1 MAEFKLGRIRFV
13 WKGDWTTNNV
23 YYKDDVVAFGGK
35 AYICV
40 QGHTSATN
48 FFTDLDIIPTKW
60 NLVSDGQ
67 TWKGDWANGT
77 DYVYGDIVKYGARLY
92 ICDVIHTSATQSD
105 SETYVITV
113 QDDPNV
119 GNGVFLIDGVV
130 TPDIQMIRGNTYIWQ
145 QNSPTNLFAGAGIA
159 RHPMVIST
167 TQDGTHNGG
176 TIYTDGVTYFL
187 DGVEVSDA
195 AAYDAGFAAATTREM
210 RITVPLDA
218 PDNLYYFCY
227 QHAGMSGTASSEI
240 ISLGLETDLEKWNV
254 FADGLDWK
262 GDWHEDFHYRLND
275 FVKYGSAS
283 FVCIDPHQSTG
294 IGTGLGLENDLT
306 KWTAF
311 NQSLRYQAEWT
322 PNRKYLLNDVV
333 KYGAS
338 LWIATAYHTATSE
351 FTDDSANWEKIVE
364 GFQFENEWDYRA
376 KYQPGDIVRYGGN
389 QYISKLDN
397 TNDKP
402 TVVTAA
408 WDLFSEGFKFIG
420 DWGADS
426 SQYEYLVGHVV
437 RHGGYTYR
445 CIQDHQNQIP
455 PNETYWQRLNY
466 GFEWRGEWRDDA
478 QYYEGDVVRYGD
490 NSYVCILGHISEG
503 DDYSSLSSGA
513 EGSRPDLADSGQY
526 WSALAIGSESS
537 VLTTKGDLVYY
548 SGSAPTRLPVGR
560 DGQVLTVSSDGIPE
574 WAFIGSTADVY
585 YVAEHGLDRPAPI
598 YGTTIDKPFKS
609 IKYAAQQVEQG
620 ARNPDAARLLELN
633 RRFLQREIVEWTQYQ
648 ITNNIAPF
656 TSAFDYNTVK
666 CERDM
671 GLIID
676 AFIWDIT
683 HGGNVKSREAA
694 LSYVNDTVGSPYLT
708 QKAETVASINYGL
721 TIIQNI
727 LDQTDPTA
735 NYQTLNGDN
744 STRITTQFVDP
755 NLRAESVYTDIT
767 GLGKIITDAITAGVA
782 TNIPERLI
790 RNTLIKVSTGK
801 YYEVLPIIV
810 PAECCV
816 IGDELRS
823 TNVQPRTS
831 INSSLTSKTDVDYSY
846 QAVKRVEAIV
856 GDVVSGSAV
865 VPTTGNTTAQDTS
878 WPYAETT
885 PVATE
890 TQRLARNI
898 ADRIAIGVGKKV
910 NAILPKAHE
919 LGTPEYGYARD
930 LNDRNRE
937 FIKAEIVAYIADQFP
952 NLEYS
957 KTKCKQDVD
966 FLIDAVA
973 YDVTYGGN
981 WQSYNAAKSYYDGGN
996 INKTNDL
1003 ISNGSFDSTSDWTIN
1018 NSAWTIAGGDL
1029 ETAGGVA
1036 GTIVQTVYT
1045 TPGQEY
1051 SIKGT
1056 AIHTAD
1062 GATVFARVPNADD
1075 PIATALALTA
1085 TGAFTYTFTATSLQT
1100 EIVFETDT
1108 SGDVIISEVGI
1119 DSPQKV
1125 ATVAAY
1131 GYLRD
1136 LLQTV
1141 GRNITVTPPY
1151 QTAVT
1156 QIEGPAGNVNVSND
1170 IADLFNNTI
1179 IEIVDNGV
1187 DGATLTYPSVASA
1200 SVGLQG
1206 DSTNLVAALP
1216 TIQEKTIDFINA
1228 NFGSFKYNSAKCRR
1242 DLTNIITDTA
1252 YDIAL
1257 GTNYNATFNGIAYQR
1272 PNNAYNLQNQRVET
1286 VGAIRNAR
1294 DQYRTLLGGSGN
1306 DVDRLNTA
1314 YNEIVDIIQNGS
1326 LGTAVP
1332 GDGTVNALVL
1342 PSPVGVDQ
1350 NRVDAKDNLQA
1361 NIGFMQD
1368 DVIAYIAQNYGA
1380 LVYDEAKCR
1389 RDVEYIVNAQSYDIL
1404 YGGTQA
1410 TTRVAESYFVD
1421 GTNQVDGQT
1430 TETSAAYDHL
1440 ASIMAQIVQE
1450 QNVTQ
1455 QTGNVTLQT
1464 TLGTP
1469 ASATE
1474 ASEIQTNVETISD
1487 VIDGTT
1493 TLSTV
1498 QSATTYPSVAWA
1510 DAEYQ
1515 TAKTTI
1521 DNNRADVI
1529 LNVIQFISD
1538 TYNDFNYNHA
1548 KCSRDLGLIIDAA
1561 RYDWMLGTNYASVNA
1576 GLSYLRRSSNK
1587 VTGDQKT
1594 ATIAAN
1600 QFALGLAIA
1609 ELAEADA
1616 ISGINATWDLVQ
1628 DTIWAGASEGG
1639 NKQTDDVE
1647 IYNAV
1652 RQLELNKEFIVDE
1665 AIAYVDDYFK
1675 ATVTN
1680 TTVELGAGSGGI
1692 DLYKLVIDNTDWLHV
1707 GMEVVF
1713 ENPNNIL
1720 TNTNFFLNNKFY
1732 VVEIYNSTTFSVSNT
1747 QNGTQVQ
1754 TDGSSDPFIVKTAY
1768 TYDRSICA
1776 RDIRE
1781 YVNAM
1786 KWDLVWA
1793 QEWKREYTNNIIV
1806 YRPAVY
1812 KTRLAA
1818 RYYVNAMLGSQ
1829 EEDFY
1834 YLRNGTGL
1842 RLQTMEGLS
1851 GDLSATNIYGTR
1863 RPTAGAY
1870 ASLDPGWGPDDQ
1882 RVWITARS
1890 PYVQNCTTFGFAA
1903 TGQRIDGSLHNGGN
1917 DSIVSN
1923 DFTQVISDGIGA
1935 HILNNGRAELV
1946 SVFTYY
1952 SHIGYLAE
1960 SGGRIR
1966 ATNGNNSYGKFGS
1979 VAEGVDNEE
1988 TATTAIVDNR
1998 TQYNATI
2005 AQVNTNANQILNME
2019 FSHAGN
2025 DYTEAE
2031 IEIFGAGSNEVVVT
2045 DEFRDNGV
2053 FQARI
2058 IPSETEGVTTGGKG
2072 YTVVSNVAQA
2082 GSLTGITIS
2091 QTDGNLSSAY
2101 PGMRVQIVGGAA
2113 NGQYALIDTY
2123 NAGTKEATVIK
2134 VSDGTAGWDHVL
2146 PGSTIVA
2153 PNATSTY
2160 QIEPAVAFSAA
2171 TNSVS
2176 ASTLPSNTYSDA
2188 TYVTTSAQYTNVATQ
2203 TESDGL
2209 GATFDVTRNGAKYY
2223 VTLNNAGSGYGRLNH
2238 CEIPGTSLGGASPLN
2253 DLVITITTV
2262 DANGAIVDFDF
2273 AGVGQKGLFVAIPDA
2288 NIGGATSIDGVTW
2301 TSNSLPDA
2309 GGGNAWDSIA
2319 SGLIDDGSSTFRQSY
2334 AVAVSQG
2341 GPAAYST
2348 DGVTWTSQA
2357 LPGTFATAGASLVAF
2372 GQVTADV
2379 GRFVA
2384 ISGND
2389 SDVVYSDNGGQTW
2402 LTSNTVLTGTNYSAL
2417 AYGMGKFVALRSGTT
2432 DTMYSTD
2439 GISWSAGSGLP
2450 NSTWVDLAWGN
2461 GRFIAIASD
2470 GVAAYSLDGVNWTQN
2485 DLPNQGVRTY
2495 AKIDYG
2501 HGMFAITRDDGNVVY
2516 TDYGLN
2522 YSTEALTTLTS
2533 AGPVAF
2539 GNPNTTSKF
2548 AVIGGG
2554 ITSDVEEVKLG
2565 VTARGRAAIA
2575 NEQVFEIRL
2584 EEPGSGYTSTPTI
2597 TITDPNNTEDV
2608 NIQVRVGTGLLAN
2621 PSFANRGSGFIT
2633 ATADL
2638 NELESNGSAD
2648 FFQSGAF
2655 VAVKRL
2661 SARPVSG
2668 SNIEF
2673 ASLPGRIFK
2682 LVNTVSFRGTNDGS
2696 FTGFLQVSPTLEID
2710 EAPTDESDVSLR
2722 IRFSQVRLTGH
2733 DFLDIGTGNFADT
2746 RYPNDVNGPP
2756 VNLPD
2761 QDKETTD
2768 SAGGRVFFTATD
2780 QDGNFRVGDL
2790 FSIEQ
2795 ATGVATLDAEA
2806 FNIAGLQELSLGQ
2819 VTLGGNSASITEFST
2834 DPFFTA
2840 NSDSVVPTQRAVK
2853 AYIEAQIG
2861 GGGASLNVNSVTA
2874 GDIFINTNQ
2883 ITTVSGELININANV
2898 NFTKSVLGIPL
2909 ALQYMLR

>member
-13 WKGDWTTNNV
+13 WKGTWVGSTV
-23 YYKDDVVAFGGK
+23 YYKDDVIAFGGK

-40 QGHTSATN
+40 EGHTSDSSD
-48 FFTDLDIIPTKW
+48 FFTDLDVVPTKW

-67 TWKGDWANGT
+67 SWKGDWTNNT
-77 DYVYGDIVKYGARLY
+77 SYVYNDIVKYGARLY
-92 ICDVIHTSATQSD
+92 ICDAIHTSATQSD

-113 QDDPNV
+113 ADDPNV
-119 GNGVFLIDGVV
+119 ANGVFYIDGVAA
-130 TPDIQMIRGNTYIWQ
+130 PDIQMVRGNTYIWQ
-145 QNSPTNLFAGAGIA
+145 QNSPTNLFAGAGVA

-167 TQDGTHNGG
+167 TKDGTHGG
-176 TIYTDGVTYFL
+176 GDIFTDGVTYFL
-187 DGVEVSDA
+187 DGVEVVDA

-218 PDNLYYFCY
+218 PDTLYYFCY
-227 QHAGMSGTASSEI
+227 HHAGMSNDASAEI
-240 ISLGLETDLEKWNV
+240 ISLGLESDIASWNV

-262 GDWHEDFHYRLND
+262 GQWHEDFHYRLND

-294 IGTGLGLENDLT
+294 IGSGLGLENDLV
-306 KWTAF
+306 KWEAF
-311 NQSLRYQAEWT
+311 NQSISYQNEWT
-322 PNRKYLLNDVV
+322 PSRKYLVNDIV

-338 LWIATAYHTATSE
+338 LWIATSYHTSSAA

-364 GFQFENEWDYRA
+364 GFQFENEWEYRTN
-376 KYQPGDIVRYGGN
+376 YQPGDIVRYGGN
-389 QYISKLDN
+389 QYISKTDN
-397 TNDKP
+397 TNDRP
-402 TVVTAA
+402 TVVTAS
-408 WDLFSEGFKFIG
+408 WDLFTEGFKFIG
-420 DWGADS
+420 DWGGDS
-426 SQYEYLVGHVV
+426 TQFEFQVGHVV

-445 CIQDHQNQIP
+445 CIADHQNQIP

-490 NSYVCILGHISEG
+490 NSYVCILGHVSEG

-526 WSALAIGSESS
+526 WSALAIGTESS

-585 YVAEHGLDRPAPI
+585 YVAEHGLDNPAPI

-620 ARNPDAARLLELN
+620 ARNPDAAKLLELN
-633 RRFLQREIVEWTQYQ
+633 RRFIQREIVEWTQYQ
-648 ITNNIAPF
+648 ITNNLAPF
-656 TSAFDYNTVK
+656 TTAFDYKTEK

-683 HGGNVKSREAA
+683 HGGNVRSREAA

-708 QKAETVASINYGL
+708 QKAETVASINYGIS
-721 TIIQNI
+721 IIENI
-727 LDQTDPTA
+727 LEQTDPTA

-744 STRITTQFVDP
+744 STRISSQFKDAL
-755 NLRAESVYTDIT
+755 LRTEAVYTEIT
-767 GLGKIITDAITAGVA
+767 GLGKIITDAITAGVD
-782 TNIPERLI
+782 TNIPERRI
-790 RNTLIKVSTGK
+790 RNTLIRVSTGK

-816 IGDELRS
+816 IGDELRA
-823 TNVQPRTS
+823 TNVQPRTT
-831 INSSLTSKTDVDYSY
+831 INSTLTSKTDVEYSY

-865 VPTTGNTTAQDTS
+865 TPTTGNTTSQNVT

-885 PVATE
+885 PVVTE
-890 TQRLARNI
+890 TKRLARNV

-930 LNDRNRE
+930 LNERNKE
-937 FIKAEIVAYIADQFP
+937 FIQAEIIAYIADQFP

-957 KTKCKQDVD
+957 KTKCKQDVG

-973 YDVTYGGN
+973 YDLSYGGN
-981 WQSYNAAKSYYDGGN
+981 WQSYNAAKSYYDGSN
-996 INKTNDL
+996 VNKTNTL
-1003 ISNGSFDSTSDWTIN
+1003 LTNGSFDDSTGWTIN

-1029 ETAGGVA
+1029 ETAGSIA
-1036 GTIVQTVYT
+1036 GTIVQTIFT

-1051 SIKGT
+1051 TIEGT
-1056 AIHTAD
+1056 AIHTTN
-1062 GATVFARVPNADD
+1062 GASIFARVPDAED
-1075 PIATALALTA
+1075 PLATALALIA
-1085 TGAFTYTFTATSLQT
+1085 SGSFTYTFTATSLQT
-1100 EIVFETDT
+1100 EIVLETDT
-1108 SGDVIISEVGI
+1108 SGDIIISEVKI
-1119 DSPQKV
+1119 DSPQKI

-1151 QTAVT
+1151 QTAVA
-1156 QIEGPAGNVNVSND
+1156 QIEGPAGNATVSNE

-1179 IEIVDNGV
+1179 IDVVDNGV
-1187 DGATLTYPSVASA
+1187 DAATITYPSVASA

-1294 DQYRTLLGGSGN
+1294 DQYRTLLGTGN
-1306 DVDRLNTA
+1306 DLDRLNTA

-1342 PSPVGVDQ
+1342 PSPTGVDQ

-1361 NIGFMQD
+1361 NIQFMQD

-1389 RDVEYIVNAQSYDIL
+1389 RDVEYIVNAQSYDVL

-1410 TTRVAESYFVD
+1410 TTRIAESYFVN

-1440 ASIMAQIVQE
+1440 ASIMALIVQE
-1450 QNVTQ
+1450 STVTA
-1455 QTGNVTLQT
+1455 QTGNTTLQT

-1493 TLSTV
+1493 SLATV
-1498 QSATTYPSVAWA
+1498 QGATTYPSVTWA

-1515 TAKTTI
+1515 NAKSTI
-1521 DNNRADVI
+1521 DSNRADVI
-1529 LNVIQFISD
+1529 LNVIQFITD
-1538 TYNDFNYNHA
+1538 TYNDFSYNHA

-1576 GLSYLRRSSNK
+1576 GLTYLRRTSNK
-1587 VTGDQKT
+1587 VTGPQKT

-1600 QFALGLAIA
+1600 QFALGLAVA
-1609 ELAEADA
+1609 ELVEADA

-1628 DTIWAGASEGG
+1628 DTIWAGSSEGG

-1652 RQLELNKEFIVDE
+1652 RQLELNKEFIVEE
-1665 AIAYVDDYFK
+1665 AIAYTNEYFK
-1675 ATVTN
+1675 DTVSD
-1680 TTVELGAGSGGI
+1680 TTVEIGAGSGGI
-1692 DLYKLVIDNTDWLHV
+1692 DLYKLVISDTSWMHV
-1707 GMEVVF
+1707 GMELVF
-1713 ENPNNIL
+1713 ENTNNIL
-1720 TNTNFFLNNKFY
+1720 TNTNFFLNNRFF
-1732 VVEIYNSTTFSVSNT
+1732 VTEIYNSTTFSVSNT
-1747 QNGTQVQ
+1747 LNGVQVQ
-1754 TDGSSDPFIVKTAY
+1754 TDGSSDPFTVKTAY
-1768 TYDRSICA
+1768 TYDRNICA
-1776 RDIRE
+1776 RDLRE
-1781 YVNAM
+1781 YINAM

-1793 QEWKREYTNNIIV
+1793 QEWKRDYTDNITV
-1806 YRPAVY
+1806 YRPAAY

-1818 RYYVNAMLGSQ
+1818 RYYVNAMIGSQ

-1842 RLQTMEGLS
+1842 RLQTMQGLS
-1851 GDLSATNIYGTR
+1851 GDLTAANQYGTR

-1870 ASLDPGWGPDDQ
+1870 ASLDPGWGPEDK

-1903 TGQRIDGSLHNGGN
+1903 TGQRIDGALHNGGN

-1960 SGGRIR
+1960 SGGRVR

-1979 VAEGVDNEE
+1979 VAEGVDPEE
-1988 TATTAIVDNR
+1988 TSTTAVVDNR

-2005 AQVNTNANQILNME
+2005 ANVNTNANEILNME

-2025 DYTEAE
+2025 EYTEAE
-2031 IEIFGAGSNEVVVT
+2031 IEIFGGGSNEVVIT

-2053 FQARI
+2053 FEGRI
-2058 IPSETEGVTTGGKG
+2058 IPSETEGVPTGGEG
-2072 YTVVSNVAQA
+2072 YTVVSNVAQT

-2091 QTDGNLSSAY
+2091 QTDGNLSTAY
-2101 PGMRVQIVGGAA
+2101 PGMRIQIVGGAGI
-2113 NGQYALIDTY
+2113 GQYAKIDTY
-2123 NAGTKEATVIK
+2123 NAGTKAATVTK
-2134 VSDGTAGWDHVL
+2134 MSDGTAGWEHVL
-2146 PGSTIVA
+2146 PGTTIIA

-2160 QIEPAVAFSAA
+2160 QIEPAVEFSASS
-2171 TNSVS
+2171 NSVQ
-2176 ASTLPSNTYSDA
+2176 STTITSNTYSDV
-2188 TYVTTSAQYTNVATQ
+2188 TYVETSAQYINVATQ

-2209 GATFDVTRNGAKYY
+2209 GATFDVTRNGTKYY
-2223 VTLNNAGSGYGRLNH
+2223 VTINTAGAGYGRLNH
-2238 CEIPGTSLGGASPLN
+2238 CEIPGTSLGGVSPTN
-2253 DLVITITTV
+2253 DLTITITTV
-2262 DANGAIVDFDF
+2262 DVNGAIVDFDF
-2273 AGVGQKGLFVAIPDA
+2273 VGTGQKGLFVAIPAA
-2288 NIGGATSIDGVTW
+2288 NVGGATSVDGITW
-2301 TSNSLPDA
+2301 SSNSLPDA
-2309 GGGNAWDSIA
+2309 GVGNTWDNIA
-2319 SGLIDDGSSTFRQSY
+2319 SGLVDDGSSTFKQSF
-2334 AVAVSQG
+2334 AIAVSQG

-2348 DGVTWTSQA
+2348 DAENWTSVT
-2357 LPGTFATAGASLVAF
+2357 LPGTFSTAGASMVAF

-2379 GRFVA
+2379 GRFIA

-2389 SDVVYSDNGGQTW
+2389 TDVVYSDNGGVSW
-2402 LTSNTVLTGTNYSAL
+2402 SNASNVLTGTSYSAL
-2417 AYGMGKFVALRSGTT
+2417 ANGMGLFVALRSGTS
-2432 DTMYSTD
+2432 DTMYSSD
-2439 GISWSAGSGLP
+2439 GITWQSGSGLP
-2450 NSTWVDLAWGN
+2450 TGSWVDIAWGN
-2461 GRFIAIASD
+2461 GRFIALASD
-2470 GVAAYSLDGVNWTQN
+2470 GTAAYSLDGVNWTQN
-2485 DLPNQGVRTY
+2485 DMPDQGVRTY
-2495 AKIDYG
+2495 SKVAYG
-2501 HGMFAITRDDGNVVY
+2501 QGMFAITRDDGNVVY
-2516 TDYGLN
+2516 TQYGLDFA
-2522 YSTEALTTLTS
+2522 TEACTVIT
-2533 AGPVAF
+2533 AGGPVAF
-2539 GNPNTTSKF
+2539 GNPAALGKF
-2548 AVIGGG
+2548 VVLSSSLSGDA
-2554 ITSDVEEVKLG
+2554 EEMRLG
-2565 VTARGRAAIA
+2565 VRARGRAAIA

-2584 EEPGSGYTSTPTI
+2584 EEPGCGYTTEPTI
-2597 TITDPNNTEDV
+2597 TVTDPNNTEDV
-2608 NIQVRVGTGLLAN
+2608 NIQVRTGTGLLAT
-2621 PSFANRGSGFIT
+2621 PSFANRGTGFVT
-2633 ATADL
+2633 ATADV
-2638 NELESNGSAD
+2638 NENASNGFAD
-2648 FFQSGAF
+2648 FFQSGTF
-2655 VAVKRL
+2655 VAVRRL
-2661 SARPVSG
+2661 SSRPVAG

-2673 ASLPGRIFK
+2673 GSLPGRIFK

-2710 EAPTDESDVSLR
+2710 EAPVDGSSVELR

-2746 RYPNDVNGPP
+2746 RYPNEVNGPP

-2898 NFTKSVLGIPL
+2898 NFTKSVTGVPF
-2909 ALQYMLR
+2909 ALNYMLR

>member
-13 WKGDWTTNNV
+13 WKGDWAASTV
-23 YYKDDVVAFGGK
+23 YYKDDVIAFGGK

-40 QGHTSATN
+40 QGHTSDTD
-48 FFTDLDIIPTKW
+48 FFADLNIVPSKW

-67 TWKGDWANGT
+67 TWKGDWANNT
-77 DYVYGDIVKYGARLY
+77 AYVNSDIVKYGARLY
-92 ICDVIHTSATQSD
+92 IANTNHTSATQAD
-105 SETYVITV
+105 TETYIITV

-119 GNGVFLIDGVV
+119 SNGVFLVDGVV
-130 TPDIQMIRGNTYIWQ
+130 HPDIQMVRGNTYIWN
-145 QNSPTNLFAGAGIA
+145 QNDASNLFTGAGVA

-176 TIYTDGVTYFL
+176 TLYEDGVTYWL
-187 DGVEVSDA
+187 DGVEVADA
-195 AAYDAGFAAATTREM
+195 AAYDTGFAAATTREM
-210 RITVPLDA
+210 RITIPLDA
-218 PDNLYYFCY
+218 PDTLYYFCY
-227 QHAGMSGTASSEI
+227 HHAGMSGTASSEI
-240 ISLGLETDLEKWNV
+240 ISLGLESDLGNWDV

-262 GDWHEDFHYRLND
+262 GDWHEDFNYRLND
-275 FVKYGSAS
+275 FVKYGSGS
-283 FVCIDPHQSTG
+283 FVCVDPHQSTG
-294 IGTGLGLENDLT
+294 IGTGLGLENDIN
-306 KWTAF
+306 KWDVF
-311 NQSLRYQAEWT
+311 NQSIRYQGSWT
-322 PNRKYLLNDVV
+322 PNQKYLLNDVV

-338 LWIATAYHTATSE
+338 LWIATQYHTAS
-351 FTDDSANWEKIVE
+351 TDFPTDTANWEKFVE
-364 GFQFENEWDYRA
+364 GFQFENEWSF
-376 KYQPGDIVRYGGN
+376 KTTYQPGDIVRWGGN
-389 QYISKLDN
+389 TYISKTDN
-397 TNDKP
+397 DAEKP
-402 TVVTAA
+402 TEVTAS
-408 WDLFSEGFKFIG
+408 WDLFSEGLRFIG

-426 SQYEYLVGHVV
+426 TLYEYRVGDVV

-445 CIQDHQNQIP
+445 CILDHQDQIP
-455 PNETYWQRLNY
+455 PNDLYWIRLNY

-490 NSYVCILGHISEG
+490 NSYVCILAHVSEG

-513 EGSRPDLADSGQY
+513 EGSRPDLADSGQF
-526 WSALAIGSESS
+526 WSALAIGSETS

-585 YVAEHGLDRPAPI
+585 YVSEHGLDRPAPI
-598 YGTTIDKPFKS
+598 YGTTIDKPWKS

-620 ARNPDAARLLELN
+620 ARNPEAAELLELN
-633 RRFLQREIVEWTQYQ
+633 RRFIQREIVEWTQYQ
-648 ITNNIAPF
+648 IANNNAPF
-656 TSAFDYNTVK
+656 TTAFDYNTVK

-676 AFIWDIT
+676 AFLWDIT
-683 HGGNVKSREAA
+683 HGGNVRSREAA

-708 QKAETVASINYGL
+708 QKAETVASINYGIE
-721 TIIQNI
+721 IIENI
-727 LDQTDPTA
+727 LNQTAPTA
-735 NYQTLNGDN
+735 NYQVLNGDN
-744 STRITTQFVDP
+744 STRISEQYFDS
-755 NLRAESVYTDIT
+755 NLRAESVYAEIQ
-767 GLGKIITDAITAGVA
+767 GLGQIITDAITAGVD

-816 IGDELRS
+816 IGDELRA
-823 TNVQPRTS
+823 TNVQPRTT
-831 INSSLTSKTDVDYSY
+831 INSTLTDKKDISYSY
-846 QAVKRVEAIV
+846 QALKRLEAVV
-856 GDVVSGSAV
+856 GDVVSGSSV
-865 VPTTGNTTAQDTS
+865 TPTTGNTETQDTS

-885 PVATE
+885 PVVTE

-898 ADRIAIGVGKKV
+898 ADRLAIGVGVKE
-910 NAILPKAHE
+910 NANLPKAWE
-919 LGTPEYGYARD
+919 LGTPEYGYQRD
-930 LNDRNRE
+930 LNYINKE
-937 FIKAEIVAYIADQFP
+937 FIQAEIIAYIGDQFP
-952 NLEYS
+952 NLEYG
-957 KTKCKQDVD
+957 KTKCKQDVG
-966 FLIDAVA
+966 FFIDAVA
-973 YDVTYGGN
+973 YDLTYGGN
-981 WQSYNAAKSYYDGGN
+981 WQSYNAAKSYYDGSN
-996 INKTNDL
+996 INKTNNL
-1003 ISNGSFDSTSDWTIN
+1003 ITNGDFAETTDWVIT
-1018 NSAWTIAGGDL
+1018 NSAWVISGNLA
-1029 ETAGGVA
+1029 TAGGTA
-1036 GTIVQTVYT
+1036 GIARQRIYT

-1051 SIKGT
+1051 TINAT
-1056 AIHTAD
+1056 ATHTAD
-1062 GATVFARVPNADD
+1062 GATFFARVPNADD
-1075 PIATALALTA
+1075 PIETAVSI
-1085 TGAFTYTFTATSLQT
+1085 TGSGAITYTFTATTLET
-1100 EIVFETDT
+1100 DIVFETNA
-1108 SGDVIISEVGI
+1108 SGSVVIDDVYI

-1125 ATVAAY
+1125 ATLAAY
-1131 GYLRD
+1131 AYLRD

-1141 GRNITVTPPY
+1141 GRDITVTPTY

-1156 QIEGPAGNVNVSND
+1156 QISGKAGSVAASTD

-1179 IEIVDNGV
+1179 IPVIEDGV
-1187 DGATLTYPSVASA
+1187 DAASITYPSVASA
-1200 SVGLQG
+1200 SIGLQG
-1206 DSTNLVAALP
+1206 DSTAVVNALP

-1252 YDIAL
+1252 YDVAL

-1294 DQYRTLLGGSGN
+1294 DQYRVLLGTTGN

-1332 GDGTVNALVL
+1332 GDGTVDALVF

-1361 NIGFMQD
+1361 NIQFMQD

-1389 RDVEYIVNAQSYDIL
+1389 RDVEYIINAQSYDIL

-1410 TTRVAESYFVD
+1410 TTRIAESYFVN

-1430 TETSAAYDHL
+1430 VETSAAYDHL

-1450 QNVTQ
+1450 TSVTA
-1455 QTGNVTLQT
+1455 QTGNSTLQT

-1493 TLSTV
+1493 TLTAV
-1498 QSATTYPSVAWA
+1498 QAAVTYPSITWA
-1510 DAEYQ
+1510 DAEFQ
-1515 TAKTTI
+1515 TAKATI

-1529 LNVIQFISD
+1529 LNVIQYISD
-1538 TYNDFNYNHA
+1538 TYNDFNYNHE
-1548 KCSRDLGLIIDAA
+1548 KCSRDLGLIVDAA
-1561 RYDWMLGTNYASVNA
+1561 RYDWMLDTNFASINA

-1600 QFALGLAIA
+1600 EFAKTLVLAEI
-1609 ELAEADA
+1609 AEADA
-1616 ISGINATWDLVQ
+1616 IAGVNATWDLVQ
-1628 DTIWAGASEGG
+1628 DTIWAGSSEGG
-1639 NKQTDDVE
+1639 NRQTEDIE

-1652 RQLELNKEFIVDE
+1652 RQLELNKEFLVEE
-1665 AIAYVDDYFK
+1665 AIAHVNDYFS
-1675 ATVTN
+1675 ATVTD
-1680 TTVELGAGSGGI
+1680 TLVELGAGSGGE
-1692 DLYKLVIDNTDWLHV
+1692 DLYKLVIDDTSWLEL
-1707 GMEVVF
+1707 GMEVAF
-1713 ENPNNIL
+1713 ENPNNVL
-1720 TNTNFFLNNKFY
+1720 TNTNFFLNNRFY
-1732 VVEIYNSTTFSVSNT
+1732 VVEIYNATTFSVSNT
-1747 QNGTQVQ
+1747 VNGTQVQ
-1754 TDGSSDPFIVKTAY
+1754 TDGNNDPFTVKTAY

-1776 RDIRE
+1776 RDLRE
-1781 YVNAM
+1781 YINAM

-1793 QEWKREYTNNIIV
+1793 QEWKRDYTDNITV
-1806 YRPAVY
+1806 YRPAAY

-1818 RYYVNAMLGSQ
+1818 RYYVNAMIGSQ

-1842 RLQTMEGLS
+1842 RLQTMQGLS
-1851 GDLSATNIYGTR
+1851 GDLSASNIYGTR

-1870 ASLDPGWGPDDQ
+1870 ASLDPGWGPEDK

-1903 TGQRIDGSLHNGGN
+1903 TGQRIDGALHNGGN

-1979 VAEGVDNEE
+1979 VAEGVDPEE

-1998 TQYNATI
+1998 TQYNATV
-2005 AQVNTNANQILNME
+2005 ATANTNANELLNIE
-2019 FSHAGN
+2019 FSHCGN
-2025 DYTEAE
+2025 EYTEAK
-2031 IEIFGAGSNEVVVT
+2031 IDVFGPGSNEEVIA
-2045 DEFRDNGV
+2045 DEFRDLGV
-2053 FQARI
+2053 FEARI

-2072 YTVVSNVAQA
+2072 YTTASNVAQ
-2082 GSLTGITIS
+2082 TGTTTSITIS
-2091 QTDGNLSSAY
+2091 QTDGNLSTAY
-2101 PGMRVQIVGGAA
+2101 PGMRVQIVGGAG

-2123 NAGTKEATVIK
+2123 DAGTKLANVIK
-2134 VSDGTAGWDHVL
+2134 VSDGTAGWDHLV
-2146 PGSTIVA
+2146 PGTTIVA

-2160 QIEPAVAFSAA
+2160 EIEPAVSFSAP
-2171 TNSVS
+2171 TNSVT
-2176 ASTLPSNTYSDA
+2176 ASTIPSNTYSDVI
-2188 TYVTTSAQYTNVATQ
+2188 YMETSAQYTNVATL

-2209 GATFDVTRNGAKYY
+2209 GATFDVSRNGAKYY
-2223 VTLNNAGSGYGRLNH
+2223 VTLNNGGSGYGRLNH
-2238 CEIPGTSLGGASPLN
+2238 CEIPGTSLDGASPLN
-2253 DLVITITTV
+2253 DLTITITTV
-2262 DANGAIVDFDF
+2262 DANGAVVDFDF
-2273 AGVGQKGLFVAIPDA
+2273 DGYGQKGRYVATPDA
-2288 NIGGATSIDGVTW
+2288 NIGGAISVDGVTW

-2309 GGGNAWDSIA
+2309 GGANAWDSIA
-2319 SGLIDDGSSTFRQSY
+2319 SGLIDDGSSTFKQSY

-2341 GPAAYST
+2341 GPAAWSE
-2348 DGVTWTSQA
+2348 DGVTWNSVT

-2372 GQVTADV
+2372 GQVTGTI
-2379 GRFVA
+2379 GRFIA
-2384 ISGND
+2384 ISAND
-2389 SDVVYSDNGGQTW
+2389 TDVVYSDNGGQTW
-2402 LTSNTVLTGTNYSAL
+2402 LSSATQLTGTNFSAL
-2417 AYGMGKFVALRSGTT
+2417 TYGAGKFIALRSGTT
-2432 DTMYSTD
+2432 DVMYSED
-2439 GISWSAGSGLP
+2439 GLSWSSGSGLP
-2450 NSTWVDLAWGN
+2450 SAAWIDISWGN
-2461 GRFIAIASD
+2461 GRFIAVATD
-2470 GVAAYSLDGVNWTQN
+2470 GTSAYSLDGITWTQN
-2485 DLPNQGVRTY
+2485 DLPDQGVRTY
-2495 AKIDYG
+2495 SHIAYG
-2501 HGMFAITRDDGNVVY
+2501 QGMFAITRDDGNLVY
-2516 TDYGLN
+2516 SDYGLN

-2539 GNPNTTSKF
+2539 GNPDRTPKF

-2554 ITSDVEEVKLG
+2554 ITGDTNDVRLSVK
-2565 VTARGRAAIA
+2565 ARARAAIA
-2575 NEQVFEIRL
+2575 NEQIFEIRF
-2584 EEPGSGYTSTPTI
+2584 EEPGMGYTSTPTI
-2597 TITDPNNTEDV
+2597 TITDPNNVEDV
-2608 NIQVRVGTGLLAN
+2608 NIEVRTGTGLLAN
-2621 PSFANRGSGFIT
+2621 PTFANRGTGFIT
-2633 ATADL
+2633 ATADVDEF
-2638 NELESNGSAD
+2638 NSNGFAD

-2655 VAVKRL
+2655 VAVRRL

-2673 ASLPGRIFK
+2673 DSLPGRVFK
-2682 LVNTVSFRGTNDGS
+2682 LVNTVSFRGTNEGS

-2710 EAPTDESDVSLR
+2710 EAPVNGTDLSLR

-2733 DFLDIGTGNFADT
+2733 DFLDIGTGNFAET
-2746 RYPNDVNGPP
+2746 RYPNEVNGPP

-2806 FNIAGLQELSLGQ
+2806 FNIAGLQELSLGT
-2819 VTLGGNSASITEFST
+2819 VTLGGNSASVTEFST

-2898 NFTKSVLGIPL
+2898 NFTKTVLGIPL